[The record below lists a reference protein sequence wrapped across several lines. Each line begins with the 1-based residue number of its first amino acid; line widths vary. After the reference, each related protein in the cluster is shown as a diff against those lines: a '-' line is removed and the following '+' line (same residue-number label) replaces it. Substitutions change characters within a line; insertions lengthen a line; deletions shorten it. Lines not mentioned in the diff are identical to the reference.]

1 VTTIPKKS
9 KISVVT
15 PVFNEEKNVRA
26 VYETVRRA
34 LTTSEDLDYEHI
46 FIDNASEDGTIPIL
60 RQICAHDPRVKVI
73 LNLKNFGQSN
83 SPFHAFTQAKGD
95 AVITFI
101 GDMQDPPELLLEFIE
116 HWRKGYKVVIGVKRG
131 NKRFSII
138 NSIRSIYYFFL
149 KKISDRNHID
159 YFTGFGLYDKSFVDI
174 VRDLDDPTPYF
185 RGLVSDYAE
194 SIKKIEHTPR
204 ERQFGA
210 SKNNFYSL
218 YGYAMLGFVNHSKL
232 PIRFAS
238 FVGFVGSALSTL
250 VAVGYLCYKL
260 FFWDSFELG
269 IAPLVIGVFFALA
282 VNLFFLGILGEYV
295 LSMSERIKRRPLVIE
310 KERINF

>member
-1 VTTIPKKS
+1 MSPISTKS

-15 PVFNEEKNVRA
+15 PVFNEEKNVQA
-26 VYETVRRA
+26 VYEAVRGV
-34 LTTSEDLDYEHI
+34 LTTFEDLDYEHI
-46 FIDNASEDGTIPIL
+46 FIDNASEDGTITIL
-60 RQICAHDPRVKVI
+60 REICAHDPRVKVI
-73 LNLKNFGQSN
+73 LNLKNFGQLN

-116 HWRKGYKVVIGVKRG
+116 YWRKGYKVVIGVRKG
-131 NKRFSII
+131 NNRFSII
-138 NSIRSIYYFFL
+138 NSMRSIYYFLL
-149 KKISDRNHID
+149 KKISDRDHID

-174 VRDLDDPTPYF
+174 VRHLDDPTPYF

-194 SIKKIEHTPR
+194 SIKKIEHVPV
-204 ERQFGA
+204 ERQFDT

-218 YGYAMLGFVNHSKL
+218 YEYAMLGFVNHSKF

-238 FVGFVGSALSTL
+238 FIGFIGSALSTL
-250 VAVGYLCYKL
+250 VAVGYLFYKL

-269 IAPLVIGVFFALA
+269 IAPLVIGIFFVLG

-295 LSMSERIKRRPLVIE
+295 LSMTERIKRRPLVIE